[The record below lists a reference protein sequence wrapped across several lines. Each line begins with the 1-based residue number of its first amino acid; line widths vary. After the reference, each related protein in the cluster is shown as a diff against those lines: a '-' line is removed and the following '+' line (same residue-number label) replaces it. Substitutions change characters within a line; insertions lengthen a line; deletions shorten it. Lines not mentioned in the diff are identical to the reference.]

1 MSQQQRR
8 QVGQTRANLVQEI
21 TTDIKNPSALD
32 HSTYGPLQK
41 ETLTEMTVSYQ
52 GRVYI
57 VLNIL
62 HLIRC
67 IQHPRP
73 SRTPS

>member
-21 TTDIKNPSALD
+21 TTDVKNPLALD

-41 ETLTEMTVSYQ
+41 EKLTEMTVSYQ
-52 GRVYI
+52 GRVILYLTYYI
-57 VLNIL
+57 
-62 HLIRC
+62 
-67 IQHPRP
+67 
-73 SRTPS
+73 